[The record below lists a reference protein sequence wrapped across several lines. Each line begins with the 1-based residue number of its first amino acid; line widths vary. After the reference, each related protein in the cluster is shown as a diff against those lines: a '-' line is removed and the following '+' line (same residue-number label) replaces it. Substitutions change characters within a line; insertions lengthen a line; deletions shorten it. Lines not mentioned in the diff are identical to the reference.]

1 MLDIELEERLS
12 QAIQLLKSMLENPDD
27 ILLQKIVAEFI
38 RENE

>member
-12 QAIQLLKSMLENPDD
+12 QDIQLLKIMLENPDD